1 MNSVVVGSKYL
12 WIHSY
17 ASFSFPFFFVFWCF
31 FHRSIFFGFWI
42 RIFLVRFWGSKSKN
56 YFGYA
61 LLPAYVGLFD
71 ETSSG
76 PDLPLPTLIWILVW
90 AIFIFLLT
98 GDPAVFSP
106 NIPSSSSSS
115 VFRIGL
121 SRKTGSE
128 SSLVGESVFEDSSF
142 WTSVVSVTEFR
153 INHKIGFL
161 SHFNP
166 ISHHWLSFCL

>member
-1 MNSVVVGSKYL
+1 MIRSGAIGSKYMS
-12 WIHSY
+12 IHSY
-17 ASFSFPFFFVFWCF
+17 ASFSFPFFFVFRCV

-42 RIFLVRFWGSKSKN
+42 RIFLTRLVWDSKIWN
-56 YFGYA
+56 YFCRA
-61 LLPAYVGLFD
+61 LLLSYVGLFG
-71 ETSSG
+71 ETSIS
-76 PDLPLPTLIWILVW
+76 DFPLPTFIWILVW

-128 SSLVGESVFEDSSF
+128 SSLAGESVFEDSSF
-142 WTSVVSVTEFR
+142 WTSVVSVTECR
-153 INHKIGFL
+153 IKSDFY
-161 SHFNP
+161 FNP
-166 ISHHWLSFCL
+166 ISHHW

>member
-1 MNSVVVGSKYL
+1 MLLFRFLFSSSSDVSSIGV
-12 WIHSY
+12 
-17 ASFSFPFFFVFWCF
+17 SFSVFESEF
-31 FHRSIFFGFWI
+31 SSLDSGALII
-42 RIFLVRFWGSKSKN
+42 RIIFWYGFQLS
-56 YFGYA
+56 
-61 LLPAYVGLFD
+61 YVGLLD

-76 PDLPLPTLIWILVW
+76 PDFPLPTLIWILVW

-128 SSLVGESVFEDSSF
+128 SSLADESVFEDSSF
-142 WTSVVSVTEFR
+142 WTSVVSVTKFS
-153 INHKIGFL
+153 INHKIRFL
-161 SHFNP
+161 SLSSNP
-166 ISHHWLSFCL
+166 ISHHLLSFCL